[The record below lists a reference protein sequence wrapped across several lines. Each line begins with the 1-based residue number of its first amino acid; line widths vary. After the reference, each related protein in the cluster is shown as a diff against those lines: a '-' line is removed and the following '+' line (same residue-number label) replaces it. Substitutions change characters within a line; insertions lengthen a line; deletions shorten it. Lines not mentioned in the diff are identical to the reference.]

1 MFDVSEQIKMIAA
14 RMRELR
20 EIAGYSYEEVAS
32 MLNVSTDEYISYENA
47 AQDIPIGFLNE
58 FANRFNVDLTELLTG
73 KSPKLTRYALVRSGK
88 GVNVE
93 RRAPY
98 KYQSLAYN
106 FINKKAEPFLVTVMP
121 NGSSEISLN
130 THPGQEFN
138 YVVEGTLMIVID
150 GKEFILN
157 KGDSLYFDSNLPHGM
172 KALGNQTAEFL
183 AIIF

>member
-1 MFDVSEQIKMIAA
+1 MSEQIKMIAA

-20 EIAGYSYEEVAS
+20 EIAGYSPEEVAS
-32 MLNVSTDEYISYENA
+32 MLNVSEEDYSAYESA
-47 AQDIPIGFLNE
+47 SQDIPIGFLNE

-73 KSPKLTRYALVRSGK
+73 NSPKLTRYSLVRSGK

-106 FINKKAEPFLVTVMP
+106 FINNKAEPFLVTVLP
-121 NGSSEISLN
+121 NNNTAISMN
-130 THPGQEFN
+130 SHPGQEFN

-172 KALGNQTAEFL
+172 KALGNQTAEFIAVIL
-183 AIIF
+183 